1 MKKIKIVQFRLV
13 TTTGEAVAF
22 NDVEGFGVGDFI
34 RSFDDKSAPYDNN
47 QPCITIKTRKG
58 YVEFNLS
65 EVKDISFHVI
75 DTDASL
81 SAGLVVASNYIE
93 DDPPTNKG
101 MPPINKGRGIGDWSD
116 RE

>member
-1 MKKIKIVQFRLV
+1 MKRIKIVQFRLT

-22 NDVEGFGVGDFI
+22 NEVEGFAVGESNFAGGKGGYN
-34 RSFDDKSAPYDNN
+34 DDM
-47 QPCITIKTRKG
+47 PCISIKTRKG

-65 EVKDISFHVI
+65 EVKDISFHVV
-75 DTDASL
+75 DTDAS
-81 SAGLVVASNYIE
+81 SASGLVVASNYID